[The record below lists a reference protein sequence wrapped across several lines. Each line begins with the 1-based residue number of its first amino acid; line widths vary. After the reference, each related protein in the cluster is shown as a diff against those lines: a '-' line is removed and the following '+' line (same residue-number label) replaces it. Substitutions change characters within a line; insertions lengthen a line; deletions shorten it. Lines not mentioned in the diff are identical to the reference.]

1 MITIDNIKLDES
13 NEEFFLASELV
24 KYGHPLIYLTGKA
37 GTGKTTFLKYLR
49 QTTEKNTIVL
59 AFTGVAA
66 MNAGG
71 QTINSFFKIPFGPF
85 VPSDKRLRTKVEEGD
100 PDRSTIYHCFQYN
113 REMLKIINGLE
124 LLIIDEVS
132 MVRCD
137 LLDVIDRLLRVYR
150 KRENEAFGGVQVILI
165 GDTFQLPPIDK
176 EWHVL
181 EPFYDSIFFFSSKV
195 ILKNKPIY
203 IELKKIYRQNEKEF
217 IDLLNRI
224 RVNQVSDNELNLIN
238 SKYNPSFR
246 PSLTADYITLATHNN
261 KVESI
266 NLTNLA
272 ELPGQVQLFE
282 GAITGDFPD
291 NILPTEKT
299 LQLKEGAQIMFIK
312 NVKTKSIY
320 NGKIAKINKIDGNRI
335 TVLYEDKEEGELE
348 LIIEKQVWKN
358 IRYNWNDEENKI
370 EEEEIGTFTQFPIK
384 LAWAITIHKSQGLTF
399 ERVIVDVGN
408 AFASGQ
414 VYVALSRCTSFNGL
428 ILNSKITKESIIV
441 DSKVIEFAENETPS
455 TLIVEELKSGKAD
468 FYYKKAREEIKA
480 LNFANAYDNFVKA
493 IKFRNDIET
502 ELFKKYFVTVAGRL
516 SSYGSKYN
524 REKEQNHLFKAKHT
538 YLQSRISELE
548 QENQRLAE
556 KNDQQN
562 NAVKTLLDQTASF
575 EKQIH
580 ELQREKDDLTLKNNG
595 LNIEISEVKSNYF
608 ESKAKIRELE
618 DTLGVEKN
626 MVHTLTEQVQK
637 LESRKWYEVLLNSK
651 K

>member
-1 MITIDNIKLDES
+1 MITVDNIELDET
-13 NEEFFLASELV
+13 NEEFFWASELV
-24 KYGHPLIYLTGKA
+24 KYNHPLIYLTGKA

-49 QTTEKNTIVL
+49 QTTKKNTVVL

-85 VPSDKRLRTKVEEGD
+85 VPNDKRLRTRVEKGD
-100 PDRSTIYHCFQYN
+100 VDRRTIYHYFQYN

-124 LLIIDEVS
+124 LLIIDEIS
-132 MVRCD
+132 MLRCD
-137 LLDVIDRLLRVYR
+137 LLDVIDRLLRVFR
-150 KRENEAFGGVQVILI
+150 KRENEAFGGIQVILI

-176 EWHVL
+176 EWHLL
-181 EPFYDSIFFFSSKV
+181 EPFYDSIFFFNSKV
-195 ILKNKPIY
+195 IQKNKPIY

-224 RVNQVSDNELNLIN
+224 RVNQVSENELNLIN
-238 SKYNPSFR
+238 SKYNPSFK
-246 PSLTADYITLATHNN
+246 PSLTRDYITLATHNN
-261 KVESI
+261 RVESI
-266 NLTNLA
+266 NLTKLT
-272 ELPGQVQLFE
+272 ELPSQIQLFE
-282 GAITGDFPD
+282 ATITGDFPD
-291 NILPTEKT
+291 NVLPTEKT

-312 NVKTKSIY
+312 NDKAKDIY
-320 NGKIAKINKIDGNRI
+320 NGKIAKISKIDDSRI
-335 TVLYEDKEEGELE
+335 TAAYEDNGETKELT
-348 LIIEKQVWKN
+348 LEKQIWKN

-370 EEEEIGTFTQFPIK
+370 EEEIIGTFTQFPIK
-384 LAWAITIHKSQGLTF
+384 LAWAITVHKSQGLTF

-502 ELFKKYFVTVAGRL
+502 ELLKKYFTISAERL
-516 SSYGSKYN
+516 SSHINKYKS
-524 REKEQNHLFKAKHT
+524 EKGQNQLLKAEQT
-538 YLQSRISELE
+538 SLQSRISELE
-548 QENQRLAE
+548 QTNQRLTE
-556 KNDQQN
+556 KNSQQN
-562 NAVKTLLDQTASF
+562 NAVKTLLDQIGNLERHIS
-575 EKQIH
+575 
-580 ELQREKDDLTLKNNG
+580 ELKKEKDILVSKNNG
-595 LNIEISEVKSNYF
+595 LNTEISEVKSNHF
-608 ESKAKIRELE
+608 ESRAKIKELE
-618 DTLGVEKN
+618 DISIEEKN
-626 MVHTLTEQVQK
+626 LTRKLTKRVQE
-637 LESRKWYEVLLNSK
+637 LENRKWYQVLLSRK

>member
-1 MITIDNIKLDES
+1 MIIDNIKLDES

-100 PDRSTIYHCFQYN
+100 ADKSTIYHCFQYN

-176 EWHVL
+176 EWYVL

-195 ILKNKPIY
+195 ILKHKPIY
-203 IELKKIYRQNEKEF
+203 IELKTIYRQNEKEF

-224 RVNQVSDNELNLIN
+224 RVNEVSDNELNLIN

-272 ELPGQVQLFE
+272 ELPGQEQIFE
-282 GAITGDFPD
+282 GTITGDFPD

-312 NVKTKSIY
+312 NDKAKDVY
-320 NGKIAKINKIDGNRI
+320 NGKLAKIIKIDDSRI
-335 TVLYEDKEEGELE
+335 TVTYGVEEETKELT
-348 LIIEKQVWKN
+348 LEKQIWKN
-358 IRYNWNDEENKI
+358 IRYNWNDKENKI
-370 EEEEIGTFTQFPIK
+370 EEEIIGTFTQFPIK
-384 LAWAITIHKSQGLTF
+384 LAWAITVHKSQGLTF
-399 ERVIVDVGN
+399 DRVIVDVGN

-414 VYVALSRCTSFNGL
+414 VYVALSRCTSSNGL
-428 ILNSKITKESIIV
+428 ILSSKITKESIIV
-441 DSKVIEFAENETPS
+441 DSKVLEFAKNETPS

-468 FYYKKAREEIKA
+468 FYYKKVHDEIKA
-480 LNFANAYDNFVKA
+480 LNFTNAYDNFVKA

-548 QENQRLAE
+548 QENQNLAE
-556 KNDQQN
+556 KNNQQN

-575 EKQIH
+575 EKQIS
-580 ELQREKDDLTLKNNG
+580 ELQREKDNLTLKNNG

-618 DTLGVEKN
+618 DTLDVEKN
-626 MVHTLTEQVQK
+626 MVHTLTERVQK
-637 LESRKWYEVLLNSK
+637 LESRKWHEVLLNPK